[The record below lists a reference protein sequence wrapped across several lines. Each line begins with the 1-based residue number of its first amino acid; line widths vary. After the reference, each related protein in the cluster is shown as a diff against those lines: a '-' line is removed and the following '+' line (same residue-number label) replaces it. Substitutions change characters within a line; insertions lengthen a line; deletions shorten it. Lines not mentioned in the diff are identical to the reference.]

1 MKQEKLPRD
10 EMLNGM
16 LCFKR
21 KLYSQW
27 FNRRNSD
34 VAVWYKQKRIF
45 GVRKKSKSNNFRT
58 NLVEFR
64 VERLFS
70 VCNTLLHL
78 GVGVSDSITR
88 FY

>member
-1 MKQEKLPRD
+1 MLGNVQNFLRILESEKRL
-10 EMLNGM
+10 
-16 LCFKR
+16 K
-21 KLYSQW
+21 
-27 FNRRNSD
+27 SD
-34 VAVWYKQKRIF
+34 
-45 GVRKKSKSNNFRT
+45 NFRT